1 MLLPFWC
8 VRTDTCASKHLLDAT
23 LAQMTKAT
31 QQSAQ
36 PLEARTTTGTQALFG
51 LLHVQ
56 SHVVRQVDEA
66 LDRAHGAG
74 LSGFEL
80 LARLERM
87 HPDGA
92 SVRYL
97 SEQVVVSPS
106 RVSRLADEFV
116 TRGWLE
122 RAISPHDGRL
132 SLVRLTDSGRESL
145 DAMRRTLG
153 EALQTH
159 FLDQLSSTQLTA
171 LVAICRALGAPHG

>member
-1 MLLPFWC
+1 MP
-8 VRTDTCASKHLLDAT
+8 
-23 LAQMTKAT
+23 KAT
-31 QQSAQ
+31 QQATQ
-36 PLEARTTTGTQALFG
+36 PREARAAAATEALFG

-56 SHVVRQVDEA
+56 SHVVRQIDEA
-66 LDRAHGAG
+66 LDRGHGAG

-132 SLVRLTDSGRESL
+132 SLVQLTEGGRENL
-145 DAMRRTLG
+145 HAM
-153 EALQTH
+153 
-159 FLDQLSSTQLTA
+159 
-171 LVAICRALGAPHG
+171 

>member
-1 MLLPFWC
+1 
-8 VRTDTCASKHLLDAT
+8 
-23 LAQMTKAT
+23 MTKAT
-31 QQSAQ
+31 QQVAH
-36 PLEARTTTGTQALFG
+36 PLDARATAATEALFG

-56 SHVVRQVDEA
+56 SHVVRQIDEA

-116 TRGWLE
+116 SHGWLE
-122 RAISPHDGRL
+122 RAVSPHDGRL
-132 SLVRLTDSGRESL
+132 SLVRLTDDGRESL
-145 DAMRRTLG
+145 QAMRHALG

-159 FLDQLSSTQLTA
+159 FLDRLSSSQLAA
-171 LVAICRALGAPHG
+171 LVEICRTLGAPHC